1 MGEVGVLSGRPRGES
16 GEDFT
21 GEVGITGSFVAIG
34 WEHTGETGV

>member
-16 GEDFT
+16 GDFT
-21 GEVGITGSFVAIG
+21 GEVGITGSFVATG